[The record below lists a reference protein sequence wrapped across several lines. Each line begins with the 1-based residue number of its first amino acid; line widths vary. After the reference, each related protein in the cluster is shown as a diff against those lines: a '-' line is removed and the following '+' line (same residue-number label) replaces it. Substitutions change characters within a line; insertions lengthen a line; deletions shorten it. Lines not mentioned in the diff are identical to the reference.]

1 MKIVRNLSIE
11 DFYHPSVK
19 YHLDFRENIK
29 YTPMPAPVVWV
40 YSCGSGDD
48 IDFYH
53 ETCLQLACLSYLL
66 SLTRMLFRLQNLF
79 TDGVEHYTMCLIH
92 PQGSARHQRQPMW
105 PVDCSPCSGLF
116 SLCFKH
122 KCIKCPL
129 HYTIFSPP
137 LKIYHWIPYKHSYQK
152 AGLCC
157 WLLLL
162 SCDMSFGWQSQY
174 WVGVDLLW
182 DLTCCNPNL
191 SNPLSFDIL
200 ILLCLGV

>member
-1 MKIVRNLSIE
+1 
-11 DFYHPSVK
+11 
-19 YHLDFRENIK
+19 
-29 YTPMPAPVVWV
+29 MPAPVVWV

-53 ETCLQLACLSYLL
+53 ETCLQLACLICWPWPACCSDCRIYSQMALNTIL
-66 SLTRMLFRLQNLF
+66 CVWFTLRDQLDTNVNQCDRWTALHVVVSFLFVLNINVSNVRF
-79 TDGVEHYTMCLIH
+79 TI
-92 PQGSARHQRQPMW
+92 
-105 PVDCSPCSGLF
+105 
-116 SLCFKH
+116 
-122 KCIKCPL
+122 
-129 HYTIFSPP
+129 TIFSPP

-174 WVGVDLLW
+174 WVDLLW
-182 DLTCCNPNL
+182 DLICCNL
-191 SNPLSFDIL
+191 FNPLSFDIL